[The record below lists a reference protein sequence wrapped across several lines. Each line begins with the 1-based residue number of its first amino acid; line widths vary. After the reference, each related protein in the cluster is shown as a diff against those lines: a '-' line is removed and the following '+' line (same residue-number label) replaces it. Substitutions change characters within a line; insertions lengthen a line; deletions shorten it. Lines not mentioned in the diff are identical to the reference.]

1 MVNGSKLIGEP
12 EAKINPQGSGNI
24 FMDYIN
30 IGANGFAQ
38 VGDDEYY
45 QKNIVE
51 MKILLNYLE
60 TKFPVPEKFSS
71 IAFYTQKSFMH
82 DFGSYSEIVLVYN
95 DNVVDAL
102 ECSVNEEEMKLYDE
116 FWEWVSSVESVDL
129 ESDELT
135 QEIIDKY
142 IVALKKKQSKMRVK
156 WAEPA

>member
-1 MVNGSKLIGEP
+1 
-12 EAKINPQGSGNI
+12 
-24 FMDYIN
+24 MDYIN
-30 IGANGFAQ
+30 IGANGFAH
-38 VGDDEYY
+38 VDDDEYY
-45 QKNIVE
+45 QKKIVE
-51 MKILLNYLE
+51 MKILLNYLK

-71 IAFYTQKSFMH
+71 FAFYTRKSFMH
-82 DFGSYSEIVLVYN
+82 EFGSYSEIVLVYN
-95 DNVVDAL
+95 DNIVDAL

-135 QEIIDKY
+135 QKIIDKY